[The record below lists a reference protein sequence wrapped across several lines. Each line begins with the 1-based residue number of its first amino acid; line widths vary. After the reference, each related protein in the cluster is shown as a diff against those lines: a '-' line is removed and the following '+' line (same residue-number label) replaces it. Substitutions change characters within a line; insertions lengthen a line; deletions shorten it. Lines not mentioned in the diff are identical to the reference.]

1 VTERTIHVTEPFLPP
16 MAEVVAYLDEAW
28 RARRL
33 TNGGPLQAR
42 LEGALADWLGVP
54 HLALCGN
61 GTMALMLA
69 LRALD
74 IGGEVI
80 TTPFSFAAT
89 TNALLWHGN
98 QPVFA
103 DIDPETLNLDPARIK
118 AAITPRTRAILPVHC
133 YGNPCDMA
141 GIEAIAARHDLAV
154 LYDAAHAFGV
164 EDAGGSILNRG
175 SLSAISFHAT
185 KVFNTG
191 EGGAVICHD
200 AAMKARIDRLA
211 NSGIVDEVTVTGDGL
226 NAKMSELHAAL
237 GLAHLPHM
245 GEVLTRRARIDET
258 YRAALAGMPGLE
270 ALPKRH
276 QTRANHAYF
285 PILVGPDYPLTR
297 DALHDSLRAQNI
309 LTRRYFLPLLSSLPG
324 LCDHPSAQP
333 ANLPVAHQMAAR
345 VLCLPIHPGLT
356 PEDQARVIAALAAP
370 LEAVTATRPPA
381 LACAPDGAGD
391 VPATPYS

>member
-1 VTERTIHVTEPFLPP
+1 MTDRTIHVTEPFLPP
-16 MAEVVAYLDEAW
+16 MAEVVAFLEEAW
-28 RARRL
+28 QGRRL
-33 TNGGPLQAR
+33 TNGGPLHAR
-42 LEGALADWLGVP
+42 LEAALAEWLGVS

-69 LRALD
+69 LRALE

-103 DIDPETLNLDPARIK
+103 DIDPETLNLDPARIE
-118 AAITPRTRAILPVHC
+118 AAITTRTRAILPVHC
-133 YGNPCDMA
+133 YGNPCDTA
-141 GIEAIAARHDLAV
+141 AIEAIAAKHGLAV

-164 EDAGGSILNRG
+164 EDRDGSILNRG
-175 SLSAISFHAT
+175 TLSAISFHAT
-185 KVFNTG
+185 KVFNTV

-211 NSGIVDEVTVTGDGL
+211 NSGIVDEVTVTGRGL
-226 NAKMSELHAAL
+226 NAKMSEFHAAM

-245 GEVLTRRARIDET
+245 GRVLARRARINET
-258 YRAALAGMPGLE
+258 YRTALAGIPGLT

-297 DALHDSLRAQNI
+297 DALHQRLQAQGI

-324 LCDHPSAQP
+324 LCAHPSAAP
-333 ANLPVAHQMAAR
+333 ANLPVAHRMAAR

-356 PEDQARVIAALAAP
+356 TEDQARVIAALAAP
-370 LEAVTATRPPA
+370 LGEVTANLPPA
-381 LACAPDGAGD
+381 RACAPGGAGD
-391 VPATPYS
+391 APATPYS